1 MTMVSEGIVR
11 EDGRR
16 TRYAADGIEGQFV
29 PYDAVAA
36 APDEDRPL
44 YHRLRFPDPIP
55 VPDDHHADIDPW
67 SDL

>member
-1 MTMVSEGIVR
+1 MTMVSEGVVR

-16 TRYAADGIEGQFV
+16 TRHTGGVEGQFV
-29 PYDAVAA
+29 PFDSCYN